1 MFAEREANQTFM
13 FPNLKLKIFLRGS
26 HQNRLAKSVGIDETV
41 LSKIIHGYRKPTEA
55 QKKLLADFLEA
66 DEAWLFEQFDVPP
79 PPADQVEAATVKGP
93 GHDGDD

>member
-1 MFAEREANQTFM
+1 M

-41 LSKIIHGYRKPTEA
+41 LSKIIHGYRQPTAA

-66 DEAWLFEQFDVPP
+66 DEAWLFEQFDVPAP
-79 PPADQVEAATVKGP
+79 RSEEIAIVAIKGP
-93 GHDGDD
+93 SQNGDD

>member
-1 MFAEREANQTFM
+1 M

-41 LSKIIHGYRKPTEA
+41 LSKIIHGYRQPTAA

-66 DEAWLFEQFDVPP
+66 DEAWLFEQFEVPTP
-79 PPADQVEAATVKGP
+79 RAEEIEITAAKGP
-93 GHDGDD
+93 SQNGDD